1 MKERIMTA
9 KDKLKMYNE
18 QIEQGCSIEELIKI
32 RRKIYRIDTYFDTE
46 ASAEKEI
53 TLQCIKDIIQ
63 ESKR

>member
-1 MKERIMTA
+1 MTA

-46 ASAEKEI
+46 ASVEKEI

-63 ESKR
+63 ESKQ

>member
-1 MKERIMTA
+1 MTA